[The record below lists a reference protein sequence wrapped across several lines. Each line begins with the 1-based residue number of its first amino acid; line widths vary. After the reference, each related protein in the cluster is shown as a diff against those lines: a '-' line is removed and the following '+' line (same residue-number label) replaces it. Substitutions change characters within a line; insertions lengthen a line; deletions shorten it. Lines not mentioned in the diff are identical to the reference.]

1 MESYSVKAVLSAL
14 DKNFTS
20 TMAKANLLL
29 DGMNQKNKTLSATS
43 GKVTSGFKSVAAAL
57 GVIKVASAAFNVLS
71 NSMDKAVSRYDTL
84 NRFPKVLQ
92 QIGFSAEDSS
102 QAMKELSD
110 GTKGLPTALDE
121 VASTAQRIAVLTGNL
136 KKATKTTIAL
146 NDAFLTSG
154 SSTDDAKRGLTQYI
168 QMLSKGS
175 VDIMSWRTLQETMGV
190 ALNDV
195 AKAFGYAGVSAQN
208 DLYDALKSG
217 EITFDQFNEKLIE
230 LDGGVNGFAARA
242 KTASGGIA
250 TAFKN
255 AQTAVTRGMTGI
267 LSAIDTVLQS
277 NGLPNI
283 EGCINRI
290 GTIAEAGLNKVQTF
304 IESFAEADTAVAK
317 IQNLIKVL
325 TPVAPMLAL
334 GGAGA
339 SLDGI
344 IPAISK
350 VNGGMNSVVNT
361 VGDVADKIRGA
372 SRTTTIF
379 GKALAGKL
387 EPGSKKFEKLN
398 GETQNFVKKI
408 IGMKQV
414 LRGKMDFESDGF
426 KKLNKDTK
434 ESLERLDA
442 VRNKAIDVG
451 HGIQEKFWKVSATV
465 GSFIP
470 DSVHEKMEG
479 LKSVAGKATTAVK
492 GKFNALADRIPAS
505 FYKIGKGV
513 GKGLYTSASAGT
525 KALSSMV
532 SMMGLV
538 FKAALASVGP
548 VAILGLVVA
557 GLGLINGKFGA
568 ELTNMLALAREKGPE
583 VISSFSA
590 GIVSQLPGLAATGSR
605 VLAQILTTIASL
617 LPSITTAGIDI
628 LNALVQGVTGNMN
641 VILTSMLTL
650 VGAIGNAV
658 ISLAPQ
664 LLLCG
669 LSILESLTQ
678 GILNNMPVILTGISA
693 LFDNLTSAITTY
705 LPQMIQQGLVIIENL
720 ATGIALALPEI
731 IAAAINTITALVD
744 TLSSNTGQVIDSAVR
759 IINTLA
765 DGLLNNLPKIL
776 SAAAKLVV
784 AIAKAIITNL
794 PQILTAGIQIVSK
807 LTSGLISATPQVLS
821 AAGKVVTGVFNAFT
835 KTNWLSVGVNI
846 IRGIANGI
854 SSSAGALWN
863 AAKGVLGSF
872 KDKVLAFFGIH
883 SPARWGVYVGKM
895 IDLGVGGGLEKYTSK
910 ISNVA
915 AKVFDVVSDTFTT
928 GNMNFE
934 ALAAD
939 GIGTFTI
946 RDMCRKDVQLQEQ
959 GGTFENKM
967 KYTIYVPVEIDGKQV
982 AKASAVYTQEEL
994 EKLDKQNRRKS
1005 GVR

>member
-350 VNGGMNSVVNT
+350 VNVGMNSVVNT

-776 SAAAKLVV
+776 SATAKLVV

>member
-277 NGLPNI
+277 NG
-283 EGCINRI
+283 
-290 GTIAEAGLNKVQTF
+290 
-304 IESFAEADTAVAK
+304 
-317 IQNLIKVL
+317 
-325 TPVAPMLAL
+325 
-334 GGAGA
+334 
-339 SLDGI
+339 
-344 IPAISK
+344 
-350 VNGGMNSVVNT
+350 
-361 VGDVADKIRGA
+361 
-372 SRTTTIF
+372 
-379 GKALAGKL
+379 
-387 EPGSKKFEKLN
+387 
-398 GETQNFVKKI
+398 
-408 IGMKQV
+408 
-414 LRGKMDFESDGF
+414 
-426 KKLNKDTK
+426 
-434 ESLERLDA
+434 
-442 VRNKAIDVG
+442 
-451 HGIQEKFWKVSATV
+451 
-465 GSFIP
+465 
-470 DSVHEKMEG
+470 
-479 LKSVAGKATTAVK
+479 
-492 GKFNALADRIPAS
+492 
-505 FYKIGKGV
+505 
-513 GKGLYTSASAGT
+513 
-525 KALSSMV
+525 
-532 SMMGLV
+532 
-538 FKAALASVGP
+538 
-548 VAILGLVVA
+548 
-557 GLGLINGKFGA
+557 
-568 ELTNMLALAREKGPE
+568 
-583 VISSFSA
+583 
-590 GIVSQLPGLAATGSR
+590 
-605 VLAQILTTIASL
+605 
-617 LPSITTAGIDI
+617 
-628 LNALVQGVTGNMN
+628 
-641 VILTSMLTL
+641 LTSMLTL

>member
-1 MESYSVKAVLSAL
+1 M
-14 DKNFTS
+14 
-20 TMAKANLLL
+20 
-29 DGMNQKNKTLSATS
+29 
-43 GKVTSGFKSVAAAL
+43 
-57 GVIKVASAAFNVLS
+57 
-71 NSMDKAVSRYDTL
+71 R
-84 NRFPKVLQ
+84 
-92 QIGFSAEDSS
+92 DS
-102 QAMKELSD
+102 
-110 GTKGLPTALDE
+110 
-121 VASTAQRIAVLTGNL
+121 
-136 KKATKTTIAL
+136 
-146 NDAFLTSG
+146 
-154 SSTDDAKRGLTQYI
+154 
-168 QMLSKGS
+168 
-175 VDIMSWRTLQETMGV
+175 
-190 ALNDV
+190 
-195 AKAFGYAGVSAQN
+195 
-208 DLYDALKSG
+208 
-217 EITFDQFNEKLIE
+217 
-230 LDGGVNGFAARA
+230 
-242 KTASGGIA
+242 
-250 TAFKN
+250 
-255 AQTAVTRGMTGI
+255 
-267 LSAIDTVLQS
+267 
-277 NGLPNI
+277 
-283 EGCINRI
+283 
-290 GTIAEAGLNKVQTF
+290 
-304 IESFAEADTAVAK
+304 
-317 IQNLIKVL
+317 
-325 TPVAPMLAL
+325 
-334 GGAGA
+334 
-339 SLDGI
+339 
-344 IPAISK
+344 
-350 VNGGMNSVVNT
+350 
-361 VGDVADKIRGA
+361 
-372 SRTTTIF
+372 
-379 GKALAGKL
+379 
-387 EPGSKKFEKLN
+387 
-398 GETQNFVKKI
+398 FV
-408 IGMKQV
+408 
-414 LRGKMDFESDGF
+414 
-426 KKLNKDTK
+426 
-434 ESLERLDA
+434 
-442 VRNKAIDVG
+442 
-451 HGIQEKFWKVSATV
+451 
-465 GSFIP
+465 
-470 DSVHEKMEG
+470 
-479 LKSVAGKATTAVK
+479 
-492 GKFNALADRIPAS
+492 
-505 FYKIGKGV
+505 FY
-513 GKGLYTSASAGT
+513 
-525 KALSSMV
+525 
-532 SMMGLV
+532 
-538 FKAALASVGP
+538 
-548 VAILGLVVA
+548 
-557 GLGLINGKFGA
+557 
-568 ELTNMLALAREKGPE
+568 
-583 VISSFSA
+583 
-590 GIVSQLPGLAATGSR
+590 
-605 VLAQILTTIASL
+605 
-617 LPSITTAGIDI
+617 
-628 LNALVQGVTGNMN
+628 
-641 VILTSMLTL
+641 
-650 VGAIGNAV
+650 AV

>member
-84 NRFPKVLQ
+84 NRFPKALQ

-317 IQNLIKVL
+317 IQNLIRVL

-350 VNGGMNSVVNT
+350 VNAGMNSVVNT
-361 VGDVADKIRGA
+361 AGDVADKIREA

-451 HGIQEKFWKVSATV
+451 
-465 GSFIP
+465 SFIP

-479 LKSVAGKATTAVK
+479 LKSVVGKATTAVK

>member
-1 MESYSVKAVLSAL
+1 M
-14 DKNFTS
+14 
-20 TMAKANLLL
+20 
-29 DGMNQKNKTLSATS
+29 
-43 GKVTSGFKSVAAAL
+43 
-57 GVIKVASAAFNVLS
+57 
-71 NSMDKAVSRYDTL
+71 
-84 NRFPKVLQ
+84 
-92 QIGFSAEDSS
+92 
-102 QAMKELSD
+102 
-110 GTKGLPTALDE
+110 
-121 VASTAQRIAVLTGNL
+121 
-136 KKATKTTIAL
+136 
-146 NDAFLTSG
+146 
-154 SSTDDAKRGLTQYI
+154 
-168 QMLSKGS
+168 
-175 VDIMSWRTLQETMGV
+175 
-190 ALNDV
+190 
-195 AKAFGYAGVSAQN
+195 
-208 DLYDALKSG
+208 
-217 EITFDQFNEKLIE
+217 
-230 LDGGVNGFAARA
+230 
-242 KTASGGIA
+242 
-250 TAFKN
+250 
-255 AQTAVTRGMTGI
+255 
-267 LSAIDTVLQS
+267 
-277 NGLPNI
+277 
-283 EGCINRI
+283 
-290 GTIAEAGLNKVQTF
+290 
-304 IESFAEADTAVAK
+304 
-317 IQNLIKVL
+317 
-325 TPVAPMLAL
+325 
-334 GGAGA
+334 
-339 SLDGI
+339 
-344 IPAISK
+344 
-350 VNGGMNSVVNT
+350 
-361 VGDVADKIRGA
+361 
-372 SRTTTIF
+372 
-379 GKALAGKL
+379 
-387 EPGSKKFEKLN
+387 
-398 GETQNFVKKI
+398 
-408 IGMKQV
+408 
-414 LRGKMDFESDGF
+414 
-426 KKLNKDTK
+426 
-434 ESLERLDA
+434 
-442 VRNKAIDVG
+442 
-451 HGIQEKFWKVSATV
+451 
-465 GSFIP
+465 
-470 DSVHEKMEG
+470 
-479 LKSVAGKATTAVK
+479 KSVAGKATTAVK

>member
-1 MESYSVKAVLSAL
+1 
-14 DKNFTS
+14 
-20 TMAKANLLL
+20 
-29 DGMNQKNKTLSATS
+29 
-43 GKVTSGFKSVAAAL
+43 
-57 GVIKVASAAFNVLS
+57 
-71 NSMDKAVSRYDTL
+71 
-84 NRFPKVLQ
+84 
-92 QIGFSAEDSS
+92 
-102 QAMKELSD
+102 
-110 GTKGLPTALDE
+110 
-121 VASTAQRIAVLTGNL
+121 
-136 KKATKTTIAL
+136 
-146 NDAFLTSG
+146 
-154 SSTDDAKRGLTQYI
+154 
-168 QMLSKGS
+168 
-175 VDIMSWRTLQETMGV
+175 
-190 ALNDV
+190 
-195 AKAFGYAGVSAQN
+195 
-208 DLYDALKSG
+208 
-217 EITFDQFNEKLIE
+217 
-230 LDGGVNGFAARA
+230 
-242 KTASGGIA
+242 
-250 TAFKN
+250 
-255 AQTAVTRGMTGI
+255 
-267 LSAIDTVLQS
+267 
-277 NGLPNI
+277 
-283 EGCINRI
+283 
-290 GTIAEAGLNKVQTF
+290 
-304 IESFAEADTAVAK
+304 
-317 IQNLIKVL
+317 
-325 TPVAPMLAL
+325 
-334 GGAGA
+334 
-339 SLDGI
+339 
-344 IPAISK
+344 
-350 VNGGMNSVVNT
+350 MNSVVNT